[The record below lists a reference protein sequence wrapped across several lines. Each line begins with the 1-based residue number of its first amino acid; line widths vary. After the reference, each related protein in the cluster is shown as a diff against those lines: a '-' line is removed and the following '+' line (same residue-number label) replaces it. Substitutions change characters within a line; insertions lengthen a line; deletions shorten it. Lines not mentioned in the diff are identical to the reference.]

1 MAPSLQQKC
10 NQLKRARLVDHLNE
24 VLAKRPGPLEL
35 VESGILVSSDSS
47 LTEAIKDGKIVYP
60 RTSSIAANSKL
71 TYHNY
76 AYPQPNGFSLD
87 ESNLNSFNFNFSNLT
102 DNEDSNTSQSSSTTT
117 KTNNTISSS
126 SMSSFNFIGNSA
138 SNNLN
143 TSQASPSPAGFNNGE
158 IINFGDMFQS
168 SSNAPSPASSIS
180 TTIVKSSPVSS
191 PFPSANFEFTASG
204 DANKPASSKTS
215 AASLKKSSSSKSCS
229 SPASVSSSKSNK
241 SNSNANKKLII
252 HYYNGPNQKSSKSCI
267 DLKPKFSRTNT
278 NTSANSLT
286 NKPSAKQ
293 QHVEPASAQ
302 TKPANTELFDE
313 STNLNADFELNDY
326 EIRLEQQKVFLLFNE
341 QNENEVVEPTIEPK
355 TNEISSTSSI
365 NDTTLVNSNNNDEML
380 ASNSADSQILLSNLP
395 EQYQAQFQTNNSV
408 QPIQL
413 VSIGDFQMLDNL
425 KNLGLV
431 PIRTISFNNNNE
443 EQTQIDTNSSNL
455 NQSSNLFNGQSSIK
469 IINASTLINNSTSQ
483 NQTNIYSLDSETGQ
497 LKPFIIAHAPSAQQ
511 IQQASYQSAN
521 GLSSQVE
528 IKKEDSSAVSVKA
541 DESTAGLGNYKNEFL
556 NFEFLD

>member
-1 MAPSLQQKC
+1 M
-10 NQLKRARLVDHLNE
+10 
-24 VLAKRPGPLEL
+24 
-35 VESGILVSSDSS
+35 
-47 LTEAIKDGKIVYP
+47 
-60 RTSSIAANSKL
+60 
-71 TYHNY
+71 
-76 AYPQPNGFSLD
+76 
-87 ESNLNSFNFNFSNLT
+87 
-102 DNEDSNTSQSSSTTT
+102 
-117 KTNNTISSS
+117 
-126 SMSSFNFIGNSA
+126 
-138 SNNLN
+138 
-143 TSQASPSPAGFNNGE
+143 
-158 IINFGDMFQS
+158 
-168 SSNAPSPASSIS
+168 
-180 TTIVKSSPVSS
+180 
-191 PFPSANFEFTASG
+191 
-204 DANKPASSKTS
+204 
-215 AASLKKSSSSKSCS
+215 
-229 SPASVSSSKSNK
+229 
-241 SNSNANKKLII
+241 
-252 HYYNGPNQKSSKSCI
+252 
-267 DLKPKFSRTNT
+267 
-278 NTSANSLT
+278 
-286 NKPSAKQ
+286 
-293 QHVEPASAQ
+293 
-302 TKPANTELFDE
+302 
-313 STNLNADFELNDY
+313 
-326 EIRLEQQKVFLLFNE
+326 LFNE

-380 ASNSADSQILLSNLP
+380 ASNSADNQILLSNLP